1 MRFAFVEKQACVAEC
16 AEGAQGA
23 AELAVLGVLAILMVA
38 QGLLVPRLIVA
49 VLAMVDGYLGALG
62 MLDLHVLLKLAFA
75 LASEPADFAN
85 QSLPLVPKLVAAQL
99 VGTVAAI

>member
-1 MRFAFVEKQACVAEC
+1 MKKQACVAEC

-23 AELAVLGVLAILMVA
+23 AELAVLGVLAILMVP
-38 QGLLVPRLIVA
+38 QGLLVPCLVIA
-49 VLAMVDGYLGALG
+49 VLALVDGYLGALG
-62 MLDLHVLLKLAFA
+62 MLDLHVFLELAFA

-99 VGTVAAI
+99 IGTMAAI